1 MPYGNINAQ
10 LAPADVQAIKDA
22 FAAALAKLPFAVNLT
37 PDERKALTKTGP
49 DSVSYVQDAL
59 SAVVAAP
66 AVFPASV
73 DAPGYTNDVNLFT
86 VLTELTTL
94 AQSVA
99 STIDDTRMAVGSEAM
114 QTANAIYGYAKTA
127 QKNTPGLKPIVDKL
141 GARYAKLTG
150 PRKQTPAAKPA

>member
-49 DSVSYVQDAL
+49 DSVSY
-59 SAVVAAP
+59 
-66 AVFPASV
+66 
-73 DAPGYTNDVNLFT
+73 GYTNDVNLFT